1 MSELVEIAPNRW
13 RFVREQTPP
22 ARSTLP
28 MPYVISDVMEPTEQV
43 DGKFYTSKRQFR
55 AVGRALGLTEVGNE
69 KPRLKSRSL
78 TTREQRSARQRVIK
92 DAIEKVKAGHY
103 ERYYHP
109 DGRRRQPFAAE
120 RPDRSNDT

>member
-13 RFVREQTPP
+13 RFVREQTAP

-43 DGKFYTSKRQFR
+43 DGRFYTSKREFR

-69 KPRLKSRSL
+69 KPRLKTKSA
-78 TTREQRSARQRVIK
+78 TAREQCSVRQRAIK
-92 DAIEKVKAGHY
+92 GAIEKVKAGHY

-109 DGRRRQPFAAE
+109 DGRRRQPSAAE
-120 RPDRSNDT
+120 RSDRSNDT